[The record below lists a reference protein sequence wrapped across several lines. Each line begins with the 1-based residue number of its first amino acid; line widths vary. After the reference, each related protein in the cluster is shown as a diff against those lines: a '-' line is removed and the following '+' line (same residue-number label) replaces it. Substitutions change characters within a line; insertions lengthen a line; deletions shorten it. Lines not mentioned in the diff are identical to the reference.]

1 MSDPCPT
8 CGRPRGTL
16 MQHNPEAPGL
26 LASLRGE
33 GGEVRRVLVTVAL
46 CVLVVLALTA
56 GHAVLG

>member
-8 CGRPRGTL
+8 CGRSRGTL
-16 MQHNPEAPGL
+16 MQYNPEASGL

-33 GGEVRRVLVTVAL
+33 GGERRRVLVTVAL